1 MRVVKQVDLRRH
13 TRCEMA
19 NLIAMNSTHLHQNN
33 SHTSST
39 SKWKRFAT
47 AAAATAALG
56 ILPAG
61 AAAAGAAAA
70 TASAQTPAV
79 ATHDIPRDHDTTMQ
93 QQRRHDRQR
102 DQRQE
107 RRAETTIGSQIH
119 WSTSNTPM

>member
-1 MRVVKQVDLRRH
+1 
-13 TRCEMA
+13 
-19 NLIAMNSTHLHQNN
+19 MNSTHLHQNN

-61 AAAAGAAAA
+61 AAAA
-70 TASAQTPAV
+70 TVSAQTPAV
-79 ATHDIPRDHDTTMQ
+79 ATHDISRDHDTTMQ
-93 QQRRHDRQR
+93 QQRRHDRQL

-107 RRAETTIGSQIH
+107 RRAETTISSQIH